1 MIDRERAHG
10 LNLLDGTDEPDN
22 PPTIPINQ
30 NDERSR
36 NQIEAFKKVYVVSR
50 SRGPMYLVIA
60 WPLSVPLI
68 AGITALVA
76 YTRVGDD
83 EATLPDDPKVT
94 LPEDNPE

>member
-36 NQIEAFKKVYVVSR
+36 NQIEAFKKVYGREPVT
-50 SRGPMYLVIA
+50 GTD
-60 WPLSVPLI
+60 VPRHRL
-68 AGITALVA
+68 AA
-76 YTRVGDD
+76 
-83 EATLPDDPKVT
+83 
-94 LPEDNPE
+94 